1 MKYKQQVIR
10 LLERVDNKTQVLNF
24 AISRNEPREAILNE
38 LIKLQEEL
46 RQAKSYV
53 EQEYDELK

>member
-1 MKYKQQVIR
+1 MKYKQSVIK
-10 LLERVDNKTQVLNF
+10 LLDKVDNKTQVINF
-24 AISRNEPREAILNE
+24 AINRNEPKESILA
-38 LIKLQEEL
+38 LIIQLQEEL

>member
-1 MKYKQQVIR
+1 MKYKQSVIR
-10 LLERVDNKTQVLNF
+10 LLDKVDNKTQVINF
-24 AISRNEPREAILNE
+24 AVNRNEPKEAILN
-38 LIKLQEEL
+38 LLVQLQEEL